1 MTALPPA
8 PVPASSTWSV
18 APASPAPASLASP
31 ALPSPAVPASPGGG
45 GGPGLSGR
53 PGLSGGCRAALRPLL
68 RFWAEPAFLVFSV
81 SCAGCGRPDR
91 PLCRS
96 CQREL
101 RVRPRP
107 VPVPSDPLG
116 LPAWSGPAYD
126 GTVARAVVAWKER
139 GRTDLT
145 RALAEELADVLDL
158 AVRMTG
164 AGLLVPVPSSR
175 RARRHRGQDLVAG
188 LARRTVRL
196 RRVAGAEPRVRLA
209 RALRVD
215 RPVAD
220 QTGLGPQGRRRNL
233 QGALGPAP
241 GGRGLVGGRSCL
253 VLDDVLT
260 TGATALEAARALHQ
274 MGAETAGIVTF
285 CATPPRRG
293 LSQSGPLV

>member
-1 MTALPPA
+1 MTAF
-8 PVPASSTWSV
+8 
-18 APASPAPASLASP
+18 SP
-31 ALPSPAVPASPGGG
+31 ALPAVPALSAAPAQTGSD
-45 GGPGLSGR
+45 GGPDLPGVLDLPGVPDRSGVR
-53 PGLSGGCRAALRPLL
+53 GSAVRALW
-68 RFWAEPAFLVFSV
+68 RFWAEPAFLALSV

-91 PLCRS
+91 PVCRS
-96 CQREL
+96 CLREL
-101 RVRPRP
+101 SVRPRR

-145 RALAEELADVLDL
+145 RVLAEELAGVLDL
-158 AVRMTG
+158 AVRTTG
-164 AGLLVPVPSSR
+164 AGVLVPVPSSR
-175 RARRHRGQDLVAG
+175 RARRRRGQDLVAG
-188 LARRTVRL
+188 LARRSVH
-196 RRVAGAEPRVRLA
+196 RRRAAGGEPRVRLA
-209 RALRVD
+209 RALRVV

-274 MGAETAGIVTF
+274 MGAEMAGIVTF